1 VALASARRFSRPV
14 TLPTRPPLSTIWRRR
29 PDSNPFAPLRA
40 SLVRERRLELPR
52 RRAAVFK
59 TAVAAG
65 STTRAHCGVPT
76 GIRTRTLAHGALN
89 AACMP
94 VPASART
101 FSQAQSYRTAPNWS
115 ARRDSNPQGL
125 RPLRS
130 KRSAYACSATRG
142 NLEDG
147 RRIELRVNR
156 FAGGAVS
163 VSLPSSNWWVEQDSN
178 LQARQEQ
185 PGYGRLVSPIT
196 TSTQNL
202 VGRGRFEL
210 PRRSSAF

>member
-1 VALASARRFSRPV
+1 M

-29 PDSNPFAPLRA
+29 QDSNPFASLRA
-40 SLVRERRLELPR
+40 SLVRERRLELLRPK
-52 RRAAVFK
+52 AAVFR

-65 STTRAHCGVPT
+65 FTTRANLGVPT

-101 FSQAQSYRTAPNWS
+101 FSLAQSCRTALNWS

-130 KRSAYACSATRG
+130 KRSAYAGSATRG

-147 RRIELRVNR
+147 RRIELRIDR

-163 VSLPSSNWWVEQDSN
+163 VSLPSSIWWVEQDLN
-178 LQARQEQ
+178 LQAPQEQ

-196 TSTQNL
+196 TSTLNL

-210 PRRSSAF
+210 PCRSSAF

>member
-1 VALASARRFSRPV
+1 MPFRSH
-14 TLPTRPPLSTIWRRR
+14 LP
-29 PDSNPFAPLRA
+29 NPFASLRA
-40 SLVRERRLELPR
+40 SLVRERRLELPSLRPGQAPRPR
-52 RRAAVFK
+52 RPCLGPLWPPV
-59 TAVAAG
+59 
-65 STTRAHCGVPT
+65 SP
-76 GIRTRTLAHGALN
+76 LASILVCRPGLEPGRLRHGALN

-101 FSQAQSYRTAPNWS
+101 FSQAQSYQTAPNWS

-130 KRSAYACSATRG
+130 KRSAYAGSATRG

-163 VSLPSSNWWVEQDSN
+163 VSLPSSIWWVEQDSN

-196 TSTQNL
+196 PSTLNL

-210 PRRSSAF
+210 PCRSSAF

>member
-1 VALASARRFSRPV
+1 MPIPHTSPH
-14 TLPTRPPLSTIWRRR
+14 P
-29 PDSNPFAPLRA
+29 
-40 SLVRERRLELPR
+40 VRERRLELPR
-52 RRAAVFK
+52 PKAAVFR
-59 TAVAAG
+59 TAVAA
-65 STTRAHCGVPT
+65 SFTTRANCGVPT

-101 FSQAQSYRTAPNWS
+101 FSQAQSCRTAPNWS
-115 ARRDSNPQGL
+115 ARRDSNPHRAL

-130 KRSAYACSATRG
+130 ERSACASSATRG

-147 RRIELRVNR
+147 RRIELRIDR

-163 VSLPSSNWWVEQDSN
+163 VSLPSSIWWVEQDSN

-196 TSTQNL
+196 PSTLNL